1 MQQQSTVSL
10 VTSLRLLRQ
19 HGIGRKCDAAALGR
33 RSCES
38 QGCATPVQPAT
49 IIIEFL
55 HMAHWHLCMDQQIS
69 RDYRSDIL
77 RFAAT
82 DIWDKEA
89 SSVKS
94 GCWL

>member
-19 HGIGRKCDAAALGR
+19 HGIDRKCGAAALGQ
-33 RSCES
+33 RSFES

-55 HMAHWHLCMDQQIS
+55 YMAHWHLCMNQQIS
-69 RDYRSDIL
+69 RDCGPDLTY
-77 RFAAT
+77 
-82 DIWDKEA
+82 
-89 SSVKS
+89 
-94 GCWL
+94 